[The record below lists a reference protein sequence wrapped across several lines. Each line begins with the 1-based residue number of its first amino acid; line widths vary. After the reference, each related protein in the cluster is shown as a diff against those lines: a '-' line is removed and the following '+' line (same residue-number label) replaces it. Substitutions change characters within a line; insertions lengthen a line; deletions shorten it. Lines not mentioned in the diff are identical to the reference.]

1 MENNLKK
8 RLAAGEVSLCMGL
21 RQSRTVDIGPL
32 VGAAGFDSLYVDM
45 EHSPIGFE
53 ATSAIC
59 IAAVAYGVTPLVRVP
74 AHQAQDIRARSMAAH
89 RASSFPTSTRRNRH
103 APSWRRPNTR
113 RSATGLSW
121 EPGPPRLI
129 KQCRLPR

>member
-74 AHQAQDIRARSMAAH
+74 AHQAQDISRALAVSH
-89 RASSFPTSTRRNRH
+89 RYLCLREGRIVLEGSSRTADREATR
-103 APSWRRPNTR
+103 
-113 RSATGLSW
+113 
-121 EPGPPRLI
+121 
-129 KQCRLPR
+129 